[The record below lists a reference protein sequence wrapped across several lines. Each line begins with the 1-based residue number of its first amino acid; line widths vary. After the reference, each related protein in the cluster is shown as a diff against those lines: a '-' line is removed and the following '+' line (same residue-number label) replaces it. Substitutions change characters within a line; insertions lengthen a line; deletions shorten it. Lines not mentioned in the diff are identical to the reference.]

1 MKPPAWPPHRVD
13 HIGVVVRSIVETGR
27 FYERVFGLRLDAPE
41 ALPANGVT
49 VAFITV
55 GATRIELVEPLG
67 EDSPAARFL
76 ERRGGG
82 LHHIALEVGDVA
94 HALTM
99 ARRAGFT
106 PIDEQP
112 RTGAHGTRI
121 AFLHPRDAHG
131 VMIELVESPAARSQ
145 TTRVP

>member
-1 MKPPAWPPHRVD
+1 
-13 HIGVVVRSIVETGR
+13 VVRSIAETGR
-27 FYERVFGLRLDAPE
+27 FYEQVFGLHLEAPE
-41 ALPANGVT
+41 VLPANGVR

-55 GATRIELVEPLG
+55 GATHIELVEPLG

-76 ERRGGG
+76 ERRGEG

-106 PIDEQP
+106 PIDEHP
-112 RTGAHGTRI
+112 RPGAHGTRI
-121 AFLHPRDAHG
+121 AFLHPRDSHG
-131 VMIELVESPAARSQ
+131 VMIELVQRSPASRGG
-145 TTRVP
+145 RD

>member
-1 MKPPAWPPHRVD
+1 VD
-13 HIGVVVRSIVETGR
+13 HIGVVVRSIADAGR
-27 FYERVFGLRLDAPE
+27 FYEQAFGLHLETPE
-41 ALPANGVT
+41 ALVASGVT

-67 EDSPAARFL
+67 ESSPARRFL
-76 ERRGGG
+76 ERRGEG
-82 LHHIALEVGDVA
+82 LHHLALAVGDVA
-94 HALTM
+94 HALSM

-112 RTGAHGTRI
+112 RPGAHGSLI

-131 VMIELVESPAARSQ
+131 VMIELVQPSSGS
-145 TTRVP
+145 

>member
-1 MKPPAWPPHRVD
+1 VRPPAWPPRRVD
-13 HIGVVVRSIVETGR
+13 HIGIVVHSIAETGR
-27 FYERVFGLRLDAPE
+27 FYERAFGLHHEAPE

-55 GATRIELVEPLG
+55 GATCIELVEPLG

-76 ERRGGG
+76 QRRGEG
-82 LHHIALEVGDVA
+82 LHHIALEVGDVT
-94 HALTM
+94 HALAM

-106 PIDEQP
+106 PIDAQP
-112 RTGAHGTRI
+112 RPGAHGTRI

-131 VMIELVESPAARSQ
+131 VMIELVESPASRSP
-145 TTRVP
+145 TTRAP